1 MTIDTTLPGNNPLQF
16 RKKYFRFITK
26 MPLTDELNIL
36 GDNIKPDQVR
46 YDLDREAA
54 KISVLPSK
62 EMNRCL
68 YLTGEDL
75 GYKSEVLRK
84 VKFEHFPLGQVL
96 KKIL

>member
-1 MTIDTTLPGNNPLQF
+1 MTIDTTLPGNNLLQF

-26 MPLTDELNIL
+26 MKLTDELNIL
-36 GDNIKPDQVR
+36 GDKIKPDQVR

-62 EMNRCL
+62 EMNRYR

-75 GYKSEVLRK
+75 GINQKCFEKSSLNI
-84 VKFEHFPLGQVL
+84 FH
-96 KKIL
+96 

>member
-1 MTIDTTLPGNNPLQF
+1 MNLIFLVT
-16 RKKYFRFITK
+16 R
-26 MPLTDELNIL
+26 LNQ
-36 GDNIKPDQVR
+36 IKF
-46 YDLDREAA
+46 EAA

-62 EMNRCL
+62 EMNRYR

>member
-1 MTIDTTLPGNNPLQF
+1 MTIDTTLPGNNLLQF

-26 MPLTDELNIL
+26 MTLTDELNIL
-36 GDNIKPDQVR
+36 GDKIKPDQVP

-62 EMNRCL
+62 EMNRYR